1 MAQYRAVYQ
10 VMRLEKGFKIFSFW
24 LRGRA
29 GQEMFESKLWWM
41 DRVEW
46 SPCAIW
52 PLFFR
57 FSSDFLWPFYDPA
70 HAIYYDPHTWIYFP
84 NDTFQWKCVRGR
96 RGHAIVCDNW
106 LSVNAYFIFPEIFSC
121 NPFWL
126 LWFLW
131 WKHLVSNLMSWISL
145 YRLRSNEYN
154 NKQWYHTEKWNSRW
168 RSTLPIPV

>member
-29 GQEMFESKLWWM
+29 GREMFESKLWWM

-84 NDTFQWKCVRGR
+84 NDTFQWSNYFKHYKLQWPYGLVQFCCLLKIYLWTSNCFRNHVVAYTKRKWGR
-96 RGHAIVCDNW
+96 RGHVIVCKCLVLMRTSHFQKF
-106 LSVNAYFIFPEIFSC
+106 LSYNS
-121 NPFWL
+121 FWF

-131 WKHLVSNLMSWISL
+131 RK
-145 YRLRSNEYN
+145 
-154 NKQWYHTEKWNSRW
+154 
-168 RSTLPIPV
+168 